1 MSRASIYDL
10 LQQRAQPVVEQP
22 VVVEERS
29 HFRADRLRLL
39 DGVALTAAGVLA
51 MGSVPE
57 AARVELSEDM
67 RGPDGFQLMA
77 CTVKEVIPVGES
89 RLRRLDPKALR
100 LHELIQTILL
110 DALMMLEALPENGRF
125 DIVLSAPLRSGEAA
139 SLLLEQ
145 IQQAV
150 AETEYGE
157 RLGDIRHSAV
167 GWDPHTCL
175 AVSESGG
182 HPHVLWLCADSL
194 INATDV
200 GRLDRRGLLMKASR
214 SVGLAPGEAAVALL
228 MQRVSEENDV
238 ESASGWRLDSATEQ
252 EHAPRSSRTRQG
264 GAALVIKE
272 LLEKSW
278 PEAAADTEA
287 ESPSRIVVDALGITG
302 SMTDVAGPLTDRWRG
317 IDLTDNGVSV
327 DRWCGW
333 PGEALTALQLLL
345 AVAPLGEDESALV
358 LNVVEERSSRGM
370 ALRSCAVSGDGAA
383 VGEDAEGTSANG
395 EGSAT

>member
-22 VVVEERS
+22 KVVEERS
-29 HFRADRLRLL
+29 DFRADRLRLL

-51 MGSVPE
+51 IGSVPE

-77 CTVKEVIPVGES
+77 CAVTEVIPVGES
-89 RLRRLDPKALR
+89 RLRRLHPKALR

-125 DIVLSAPLRSGEAA
+125 DIVLSVPLRSGEAA

-167 GWDPHTCL
+167 GWDPHACL

-194 INATDV
+194 INTTDV

-228 MQRVSEENDV
+228 MQRVPEEDNV
-238 ESASGWRLDSATEQ
+238 ESASGWRLDSAIEQ
-252 EHAPRSSRTRQG
+252 EHAPRSSRARQG
-264 GAALVIKE
+264 GATLIIKE

-278 PEAAADTEA
+278 PEATTDTES
-287 ESPSRIVVDALGITG
+287 ESPSRIVMDALGVSG
-302 SMTDVAGPLTDRWRG
+302 SVTDVAGPLTERWRG
-317 IDLTDNGVSV
+317 IDLIDNGISV
-327 DRWCGW
+327 HLWCGW

-345 AVAPLGEDESALV
+345 AVAPLGDGESALV
-358 LNVVEERSSRGM
+358 LNVVEEHSSRGM

-383 VGEDAEGTSANG
+383 AGEDAEGTSANG